1 MIVWEKQPNVN
12 GKGKIRVLDALTRLT
27 SRLVSFRRTDRRLR
41 PVTPRA
47 DHSDGDHHAEVI
59 QAEVAMELINRARG
73 LLYERIYHLEAGGAA
88 DQRAA
93 KKLDAIAVKLYE
105 LLRAI
110 DYRKPTGVKAVIAQW
125 SPLMRDEKQFWAAL
139 KENPGLFAV

>member
-1 MIVWEKQPNVN
+1 MIVYDKRPDVN
-12 GKGKIRVLDALTRLT
+12 GKEKVSVLDALTQLAT
-27 SRLVSFRRTDRRLR
+27 RLVSFRRTDRRLR

-73 LLYERIYHLEAGGAA
+73 LVYERIYRLEKGGAA

-93 KKLDAIAVKLYE
+93 KKLDAVVVKLYE
-105 LLRAI
+105 LLRTI
-110 DYRKPTGVKAVIAQW
+110 DYREPKRVRAVIAQW
-125 SPLMRDEKQFWAAL
+125 SPLMRDEEQFWTVL
-139 KENPGLFAV
+139 KEGPGLFNV